1 MPPMPIYEFECEQG
15 HRFEELVKADHLPP
29 CPECGTS
36 EVRRLLS
43 PVSPPL
49 RIEVRGR
56 AAKASNENRRAREEQ
71 RREGWAK
78 KREGG

>member
-1 MPPMPIYEFECEQG
+1 MRSMPIYEFECENG
-15 HRFEELVKADHLPP
+15 HRFEELVKVGELPP
-29 CPECGTS
+29 CSDCGST

-43 PVSPPL
+43 SVSPPL
-49 RIEVRGR
+49 KLEVRGR
-56 AAKASNENRRAREEQ
+56 AAKVSNENRRAREEQ